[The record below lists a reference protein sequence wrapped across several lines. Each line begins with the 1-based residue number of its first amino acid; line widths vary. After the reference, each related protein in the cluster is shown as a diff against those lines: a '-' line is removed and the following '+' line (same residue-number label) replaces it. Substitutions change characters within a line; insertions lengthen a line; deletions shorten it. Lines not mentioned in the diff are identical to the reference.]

1 MLRLISEPVNR
12 CPGIDMNELTTE
24 EREYEALATVRDVLL
39 LLYSEISEN
48 TGEEC
53 VRLRSAYEYMDRI
66 VKEIG
71 MGS

>member
-1 MLRLISEPVNR
+1 MPRLISTPVNR

-48 TGEEC
+48 TGDEC
-53 VRLRSAYEYMDRI
+53 IHLRSAYEYMNGVI
-66 VKEIG
+66 KKLG
-71 MGS
+71 TGS

>member
-1 MLRLISEPVNR
+1 MLRLISGPVNR
-12 CPGIDMNELTTE
+12 CPGIGMNELTTE

-53 VRLRSAYEYMDRI
+53 RHLRSAYEYMDRI

>member
-1 MLRLISEPVNR
+1 MLRLISGPVNR
-12 CPGIDMNELTTE
+12 CPGIGMNELTTE

-53 VRLRSAYEYMDRI
+53 RHLRSAYEYMDSI

>member
-1 MLRLISEPVNR
+1 MLRLISGPVNR

-53 VRLRSAYEYMDRI
+53 RHLRSAYEYMNRI

>member
-1 MLRLISEPVNR
+1 MS
-12 CPGIDMNELTTE
+12 ELTTE

-53 VRLRSAYEYMDRI
+53 RHLRSAYEYMDSI

>member
-1 MLRLISEPVNR
+1 MLRLISGPVNR

-48 TGEEC
+48 AGEDC
-53 VRLRSAYEYMDRI
+53 PYLRSAFDYVNGLTAEAYQRM
-66 VKEIG
+66 
-71 MGS
+71 

>member
-1 MLRLISEPVNR
+1 MPRLISGPVNR
-12 CPGIDMNELTTE
+12 RPGIDMNELTTE

-53 VRLRSAYEYMDRI
+53 RHLRSAYEYMDRI

>member
-1 MLRLISEPVNR
+1 MS
-12 CPGIDMNELTTE
+12 ELTTE

-39 LLYSEISEN
+39 LLYSEISEISEN

-53 VRLRSAYEYMDRI
+53 RHLRSAYEYMDSI

>member
-1 MLRLISEPVNR
+1 MS
-12 CPGIDMNELTTE
+12 ELTTE

>member
-1 MLRLISEPVNR
+1 MPRLISGPVNR
-12 CPGIDMNELTTE
+12 RPGIDMNELTTE

-48 TGEEC
+48 TGKEC
-53 VRLRSAYEYMDRI
+53 RHLRSAYEYMDRI

>member
-1 MLRLISEPVNR
+1 MLRLISGPVNL
-12 CPGIDMNELTTE
+12 CPGIGMNELTTE

-53 VRLRSAYEYMDRI
+53 RHLRSAYEYMNRI